1 MGEKRH
7 TKNLKKD
14 FTMGESVPVFV
25 DGRKLMTLDEFLKNT
40 DADPDLNR
48 GSIDN
53 SEIPAEDDDM
63 FFSDDDESDHE
74 EGQEDLENKFYTQA
88 KARKT
93 LQGTDDEVNELA
105 LMTALT
111 AEGPYSKMLK
121 FLEECRHDQEMPML
135 DAEFED
141 LQTCLERLYRND
153 EGNSLQMFS
162 GSNKNFEG
170 IAETM

>member
-1 MGEKRH
+1 MG
-7 TKNLKKD
+7 
-14 FTMGESVPVFV
+14 
-25 DGRKLMTLDEFLKNT
+25 T

-53 SEIPAEDDDM
+53 SEIPAEDDEM
-63 FFSDDDESDHE
+63 
-74 EGQEDLENKFYTQA
+74 
-88 KARKT
+88 
-93 LQGTDDEVNELA
+93 NELA